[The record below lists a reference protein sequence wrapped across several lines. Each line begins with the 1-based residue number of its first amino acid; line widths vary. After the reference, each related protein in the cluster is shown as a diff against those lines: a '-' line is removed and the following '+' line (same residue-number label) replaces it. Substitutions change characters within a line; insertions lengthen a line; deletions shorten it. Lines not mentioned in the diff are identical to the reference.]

1 MVMEELRQP
10 HWVQVAVLQ
19 LGLVMR
25 EELELLLSLSTRKEI
40 VLIFIQDL
48 HKEEEVVSFKIEL
61 LWQIIQV
68 K

>member
-1 MVMEELRQP
+1 
-10 HWVQVAVLQ
+10 
-19 LGLVMR
+19 MR